1 MTIHDITRL
10 IVLLAGKSTAQEFSW
25 AVFFLSYR
33 KLRFHTIRK
42 APRGCALG
50 ARVDGCRSN
59 RASAR
64 ECATAHSFFEG
75 QKRFLPEGAFGR
87 NQYGLEKYREFS
99 D

>member
-33 KLRFHTIRK
+33 KLRFHTIKKLRGA
-42 APRGCALG
+42 APAGEG
-50 ARVDGCRSN
+50 VGGCRTT

-75 QKRFLPEGAFGR
+75 QKRFLPEGAFVR

>member
-50 ARVDGCRSN
+50 AR
-59 RASAR
+59 

-75 QKRFLPEGAFGR
+75 QKRFLPEGAFVR